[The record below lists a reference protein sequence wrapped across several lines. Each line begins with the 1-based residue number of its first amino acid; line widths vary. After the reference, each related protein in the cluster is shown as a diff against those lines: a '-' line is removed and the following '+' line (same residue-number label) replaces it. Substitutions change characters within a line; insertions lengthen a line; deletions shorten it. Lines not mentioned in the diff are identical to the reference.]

1 MTFLHTAIIMRRKA
15 QQSNR
20 TFMLGTFVLG
30 ILVIGIVIFFLALA
44 FDMGAKNEHQKPGPS
59 GDKYHFCLVPG
70 FYPSGCDI
78 FLNDSLIFSGIV
90 TKDTTLSV
98 TRMAEDNTV
107 IVVDHSTEQ
116 MQLTEIAKKRGKFHL
131 TLDDEGLLAT
141 EE

>member
-1 MTFLHTAIIMRRKA
+1 MRRKA

-30 ILVIGIVIFFLALA
+30 LLVIGIVIFFLAFA
-44 FDMGAKNEHQKPGPS
+44 FDMGTKNEQQKMES
-59 GDKYHFCLVPG
+59 SSDKYHFCLAPG

-78 FLNDSLIFSGIV
+78 YLNDNLIFSGIV
-90 TKDTTLSV
+90 TKDTILSA
-98 TRMAEDNTV
+98 TRTAEDNTI

-116 MQLTEIAKKRGKFHL
+116 MQLAEIDKKRGKYRL
-131 TLDDEGLLAT
+131 TLDNDGLLTA